1 MSKVVAV
8 GELTR
13 YLANLISGD
22 RALRNLAVKGE
33 ISNFKQYASGHC
45 YFNLKD
51 AQGIIPCVMFR
62 SSASRLRFRPED
74 GMAVIA
80 AGSVNVYVE
89 GGRYQLYVNDMLPDG
104 VGDLAMA
111 FEQLK
116 ARLSQEGLFDQEHKK
131 PLPIYPATIGI
142 VTSPSGAVLRD
153 IYRVSK
159 RRFPGIRMVLKP
171 VQVQGAGA
179 AEQIAQAVDFFNAH
193 YPVDVLIVGRGGG
206 SLEDLWAFNEE
217 VVVRAIYNSAIPV
230 ISAVGHETDFT
241 LADFVAD
248 ERAATPSQAAEM
260 AVRDGQ
266 EIAAQLLS
274 LQTRLRN
281 SAVQQLDIRR
291 KGIVHLLTR
300 PVMENP
306 HLMLEQRMER
316 LDNLAARL
324 GQSGSQQLKQQVQHL
339 THLMDKLE
347 LMNPM
352 NTLRRGYGMVRSNDN
367 RVIATIQEVQAGDK
381 IQVELQ
387 DGIIHAQAVALE
399 EV

>member
-142 VTSPSGAVLRD
+142 VTSSSGAVLRD

-159 RRFPGIRMVLKP
+159 RRFPGIRLVLKP

-324 GQSGSQQLKQQVQHL
+324 GQSGSQQLKQPVQHL

>member
-89 GGRYQLYVNDMLPDG
+89 GGRYQLYVNNMLPDG

-142 VTSPSGAVLRD
+142 VTSSSGAVLRD

-159 RRFPGIRMVLKP
+159 RRFPGIRLVLKP

-179 AEQIAQAVDFFNAH
+179 AEQIAQAVDFFNVH

-266 EIAAQLLS
+266 EIVAQLLS

-291 KGIVHLLTR
+291 KGIEHLLTR

-316 LDNLAARL
+316 LDNLASRL

-352 NTLRRGYGMVRSNDN
+352 NTLRRGYGMVRSRDN
-367 RVIATIQEVQAGDK
+367 RVIATIQEVQAGDR

>member
-1 MSKVVAV
+1 
-8 GELTR
+8 
-13 YLANLISGD
+13 
-22 RALRNLAVKGE
+22 
-33 ISNFKQYASGHC
+33 
-45 YFNLKD
+45 
-51 AQGIIPCVMFR
+51 
-62 SSASRLRFRPED
+62 
-74 GMAVIA
+74 
-80 AGSVNVYVE
+80 
-89 GGRYQLYVNDMLPDG
+89 
-104 VGDLAMA
+104 
-111 FEQLK
+111 
-116 ARLSQEGLFDQEHKK
+116 
-131 PLPIYPATIGI
+131 
-142 VTSPSGAVLRD
+142 
-153 IYRVSK
+153 
-159 RRFPGIRMVLKP
+159 
-171 VQVQGAGA
+171 
-179 AEQIAQAVDFFNAH
+179 
-193 YPVDVLIVGRGGG
+193 
-206 SLEDLWAFNEE
+206 
-217 VVVRAIYNSAIPV
+217 
-230 ISAVGHETDFT
+230 AVGHETDFT

-291 KGIVHLLTR
+291 KGIEHLLTR

-352 NTLRRGYGMVRSNDN
+352 NTLRRGYGMVRSKDN
-367 RVIATIQEVQAGDK
+367 RVIATIQEVQAGDR

>member
-62 SSASRLRFRPED
+62 NSASRLRFRPED

-116 ARLSQEGLFDQEHKK
+116 ARLSQEGLFEHKK
-131 PLPIYPATIGI
+131 PLSIYPATIGI

-159 RRFPGIRMVLKP
+159 RRFPGIRLVLKP

-266 EIAAQLLS
+266 EITAQLLS

-316 LDNLAARL
+316 LDNLATRL

-367 RVIATIQEVQAGDK
+367 RVIATIQEVQAGDR

>member
-159 RRFPGIRMVLKP
+159 RRFPGIRLVLKP

-266 EIAAQLLS
+266 EIATQLLG

>member
-159 RRFPGIRMVLKP
+159 RRFPGIRLVLKP

-179 AEQIAQAVDFFNAH
+179 AEQIAQAVDFFNAN

-217 VVVRAIYNSAIPV
+217 VVVRAIYNSDIPV

-281 SAVQQLDIRR
+281 SAAQQLDIRR

-324 GQSGSQQLKQQVQHL
+324 GQSSSIQLKQQVQHL

-352 NTLRRGYGMVRSNDN
+352 NTLRRGYGMVRSKDN
-367 RVIATIQEVQAGDK
+367 RVIATIQEVQAGDR

>member
-80 AGSVNVYVE
+80 TGSVNVYVE

-159 RRFPGIRMVLKP
+159 RRFPGIRLVLKP

-347 LMNPM
+347 LINPM

-367 RVIATIQEVQAGDK
+367 RVIATIQEVQAGDR

>member
-89 GGRYQLYVNDMLPDG
+89 GGRYQLYVNNMLPDG

-142 VTSPSGAVLRD
+142 VTSSSGAVLRD

-159 RRFPGIRMVLKP
+159 RRFPGIRLVLKP

-179 AEQIAQAVDFFNAH
+179 AEQIAQAVDFFNAN

-291 KGIVHLLTR
+291 KGIEHLLTR

-352 NTLRRGYGMVRSNDN
+352 NTLRRGYGMVRSRDN
-367 RVIATIQEVQAGDK
+367 RVIATIQEVQAGDR

>member
-62 SSASRLRFRPED
+62 SSAYRLRFRPED

-159 RRFPGIRMVLKP
+159 RRFPGIRLVLKP

-179 AEQIAQAVDFFNAH
+179 AEQIAQAVDFFNAN

-324 GQSGSQQLKQQVQHL
+324 GQSGNQQLKQQVQHL

-352 NTLRRGYGMVRSNDN
+352 NTLRRGYGMVRSKDN
-367 RVIATIQEVQAGDK
+367 RVIATIQEVQAGDR

>member
-159 RRFPGIRMVLKP
+159 RRFPGIRLVLKP

-179 AEQIAQAVDFFNAH
+179 AEQIAQAVDFFNAN

-352 NTLRRGYGMVRSNDN
+352 NTLRRGYGMVRSKDN
-367 RVIATIQEVQAGDK
+367 RVIATIQEVQAGDR

>member
-62 SSASRLRFRPED
+62 NSASRLRFRPED

-159 RRFPGIRMVLKP
+159 RRFPGIRLVLKP

-266 EIAAQLLS
+266 EITAQLLS

-281 SAVQQLDIRR
+281 SALQQLDIRR

-316 LDNLAARL
+316 LDNLATRL

-367 RVIATIQEVQAGDK
+367 RVIATIQEVQAGDR

>member
-159 RRFPGIRMVLKP
+159 RRFPGIRLVLKP
-171 VQVQGAGA
+171 VQVQGTGA

-260 AVRDGQ
+260 AVRDGH

-281 SAVQQLDIRR
+281 SAVQQLDTRR
-291 KGIVHLLTR
+291 KSIVHLLTR

-352 NTLRRGYGMVRSNDN
+352 NTLRRGYGMVRSKDN
-367 RVIATIQEVQAGDK
+367 RVIATIQEVQAGDM

-387 DGIIHAQAVALE
+387 DGIIHAQAVTLE

>member
-80 AGSVNVYVE
+80 AGSVNVYVD

-159 RRFPGIRMVLKP
+159 RRFPGIRLVLKP
-171 VQVQGAGA
+171 VQVQGTGA
-179 AEQIAQAVDFFNAH
+179 AEQIAQAVDFFNAN

-352 NTLRRGYGMVRSNDN
+352 NTLRRGYGMVRSKDN

>member
-62 SSASRLRFRPED
+62 NSASRLRFRPED

-89 GGRYQLYVNDMLPDG
+89 GGCYQLYVNDMLPDG

-142 VTSPSGAVLRD
+142 VTSSSGAVLRD

-159 RRFPGIRMVLKP
+159 RRFPGIRLVLKP
-171 VQVQGAGA
+171 VQVQGTGA
-179 AEQIAQAVDFFNAH
+179 AEQIAQAVDFFNAN

-352 NTLRRGYGMVRSNDN
+352 NTLRRGYGMVRSKDN
-367 RVIATIQEVQAGDK
+367 RVIATIQEVQAGDR

>member
-1 MSKVVAV
+1 
-8 GELTR
+8 
-13 YLANLISGD
+13 
-22 RALRNLAVKGE
+22 
-33 ISNFKQYASGHC
+33 
-45 YFNLKD
+45 
-51 AQGIIPCVMFR
+51 
-62 SSASRLRFRPED
+62 
-74 GMAVIA
+74 MAVIA

-159 RRFPGIRMVLKP
+159 RRFPGIRLVLKP

-193 YPVDVLIVGRGGG
+193 YPADVLIVGRGGG

-281 SAVQQLDIRR
+281 SAVQQLDIRH
-291 KGIVHLLTR
+291 KGVVHLLTR

-316 LDNLAARL
+316 LDNLTARL
-324 GQSGSQQLKQQVQHL
+324 GQSGNQQLKQQVQIL

-352 NTLRRGYGMVRSNDN
+352 NTLRRGYGMVRSKDN
-367 RVIATIQEVQAGDK
+367 RVIATIQEVQAGDR

-387 DGIIHAQAVALE
+387 DGIIHAQAVELE

>member
-159 RRFPGIRMVLKP
+159 RRFPGIRLVLKP

-324 GQSGSQQLKQQVQHL
+324 GQSGSQQLKQQVQRL

-352 NTLRRGYGMVRSNDN
+352 NTLRRGYGMVRSKDN

>member
-51 AQGIIPCVMFR
+51 AQGIIPCVVFR

-80 AGSVNVYVE
+80 AGSVNVYVD

-142 VTSPSGAVLRD
+142 VTSSSGAVLRD

-159 RRFPGIRMVLKP
+159 RRFPGIRLVLKP
-171 VQVQGAGA
+171 VQVQGTGA
-179 AEQIAQAVDFFNAH
+179 AEQIAQAVDFFNAN

-352 NTLRRGYGMVRSNDN
+352 NTLRRGYGMVRSKDN
-367 RVIATIQEVQAGDK
+367 RVIATIQEVQAGDR

>member
-89 GGRYQLYVNDMLPDG
+89 GGRYQLYVNNMLPDG

-142 VTSPSGAVLRD
+142 VTSSSGAVLRD

-159 RRFPGIRMVLKP
+159 RRFPGIRLVLKP

-179 AEQIAQAVDFFNAH
+179 AEQIAQAVDFFNVH

-217 VVVRAIYNSAIPV
+217 VVVRAIYNSEIPV

-248 ERAATPSQAAEM
+248 KRAATPSQAAEM

-291 KGIVHLLTR
+291 KGIEHLLTR
-300 PVMENP
+300 PVMENT

-316 LDNLAARL
+316 LDNLASRL

-352 NTLRRGYGMVRSNDN
+352 NTLRRGYGMVRSRDN
-367 RVIATIQEVQAGDK
+367 RVIATIQEVQAGDR

>member
-22 RALRNLAVKGE
+22 KALRNLAVKGE

-159 RRFPGIRMVLKP
+159 RRFPGIRLVLKP
-171 VQVQGAGA
+171 VQVQGVGA
-179 AEQIAQAVDFFNAH
+179 AEQIAQAVDFFNAN
-193 YPVDVLIVGRGGG
+193 YPVDVIIVGRGGG

-217 VVVRAIYNSAIPV
+217 VVVRAIYNSHIPV

-274 LQTRLRN
+274 LRTRLRN
-281 SAVQQLDIRR
+281 SAVHQLDIRR
-291 KGIVHLLTR
+291 KSIVHLLNR

-306 HLMLEQRMER
+306 RLMLEQRMER
-316 LDNLAARL
+316 LDNLTARL
-324 GQSGSQQLKQQVQHL
+324 GQNSGMQLKQQVQHL

-352 NTLRRGYGMVRSNDN
+352 NTLRRGYGMVRSKDN
-367 RVIATIQEVQAGDK
+367 QVIATIQEVQAGDR
-381 IQVELQ
+381 ILVELQ
-387 DGIIHAQAVALE
+387 DGIIHAQTVALE

>member
-1 MSKVVAV
+1 M
-8 GELTR
+8 
-13 YLANLISGD
+13 
-22 RALRNLAVKGE
+22 
-33 ISNFKQYASGHC
+33 
-45 YFNLKD
+45 
-51 AQGIIPCVMFR
+51 
-62 SSASRLRFRPED
+62 
-74 GMAVIA
+74 
-80 AGSVNVYVE
+80 
-89 GGRYQLYVNDMLPDG
+89 
-104 VGDLAMA
+104 
-111 FEQLK
+111 
-116 ARLSQEGLFDQEHKK
+116 
-131 PLPIYPATIGI
+131 
-142 VTSPSGAVLRD
+142 
-153 IYRVSK
+153 
-159 RRFPGIRMVLKP
+159 
-171 VQVQGAGA
+171 
-179 AEQIAQAVDFFNAH
+179 
-193 YPVDVLIVGRGGG
+193 
-206 SLEDLWAFNEE
+206 EDLWAFNEE

-291 KGIVHLLTR
+291 KGIEHLLTR

-352 NTLRRGYGMVRSNDN
+352 NTLRRGYGMVRSKDN
-367 RVIATIQEVQAGDK
+367 RVIATIQEVQAGDR

>member
-159 RRFPGIRMVLKP
+159 RRFPGIRLVLKP

-281 SAVQQLDIRR
+281 SAVQQMDTRR
-291 KGIVHLLTR
+291 KSIVHLLIR

-352 NTLRRGYGMVRSNDN
+352 NTLRRGYGMVRSKEN
-367 RVIATIQEVQAGDK
+367 RVIATIQEVQAGDM
-381 IQVELQ
+381 IQVELR
-387 DGIIHAQAVALE
+387 DGIIHAQTVALE

>member
-1 MSKVVAV
+1 M
-8 GELTR
+8 
-13 YLANLISGD
+13 
-22 RALRNLAVKGE
+22 
-33 ISNFKQYASGHC
+33 
-45 YFNLKD
+45 
-51 AQGIIPCVMFR
+51 
-62 SSASRLRFRPED
+62 
-74 GMAVIA
+74 
-80 AGSVNVYVE
+80 
-89 GGRYQLYVNDMLPDG
+89 
-104 VGDLAMA
+104 
-111 FEQLK
+111 
-116 ARLSQEGLFDQEHKK
+116 
-131 PLPIYPATIGI
+131 
-142 VTSPSGAVLRD
+142 
-153 IYRVSK
+153 
-159 RRFPGIRMVLKP
+159 
-171 VQVQGAGA
+171 
-179 AEQIAQAVDFFNAH
+179 
-193 YPVDVLIVGRGGG
+193 
-206 SLEDLWAFNEE
+206 EDLWAFNEE

-248 ERAATPSQAAEM
+248 KRAATPSQAAEM

-291 KGIVHLLTR
+291 KGIEHLLTR

-306 HLMLEQRMER
+306 HLMLEQRMDR

-352 NTLRRGYGMVRSNDN
+352 NTLRRGYGMVRSKDN
-367 RVIATIQEVQAGDK
+367 RVIATIQEVQAGDR

>member
-89 GGRYQLYVNDMLPDG
+89 GGRYQLYVNNMLPDG

-142 VTSPSGAVLRD
+142 VTSSSGAVLRD

-159 RRFPGIRMVLKP
+159 RRFPGIRLVLKP

-193 YPVDVLIVGRGGG
+193 YQVDVLIVGRGGG

-291 KGIVHLLTR
+291 KGIEHLLTR

-352 NTLRRGYGMVRSNDN
+352 NTLRRGYGMVRSKDN
-367 RVIATIQEVQAGDK
+367 RVIATIQEVQAGDR

>member
-13 YLANLISGD
+13 YLAGLISGD

-33 ISNFKQYASGHC
+33 LSNFKQYASGHC

-51 AQGIIPCVMFR
+51 TQGIIPCVMFR

-159 RRFPGIRMVLKP
+159 RRFPGIRLVLKP
-171 VQVQGAGA
+171 VQVQGVGA
-179 AEQIAQAVDFFNAH
+179 AEQIAQAVVFFNAH

-217 VVVRAIYNSAIPV
+217 VVVRAIYNSDIPV

-281 SAVQQLDIRR
+281 SAVHQLDIRR
-291 KGIVHLLTR
+291 ESIVHLLNR

-316 LDNLAARL
+316 LDNLTARL
-324 GQSGSQQLKQQVQHL
+324 GQSSSMQLKQQVQHL

-352 NTLRRGYGMVRSNDN
+352 NTLRRGYGMVRSKDN
-367 RVIATIQEVQAGDK
+367 RVIATIQEVQAGDR

-387 DGIIHAQAVALE
+387 DGIIHAKTVALE

>member
-1 MSKVVAV
+1 M
-8 GELTR
+8 
-13 YLANLISGD
+13 
-22 RALRNLAVKGE
+22 
-33 ISNFKQYASGHC
+33 
-45 YFNLKD
+45 
-51 AQGIIPCVMFR
+51 
-62 SSASRLRFRPED
+62 
-74 GMAVIA
+74 
-80 AGSVNVYVE
+80 
-89 GGRYQLYVNDMLPDG
+89 
-104 VGDLAMA
+104 
-111 FEQLK
+111 
-116 ARLSQEGLFDQEHKK
+116 
-131 PLPIYPATIGI
+131 
-142 VTSPSGAVLRD
+142 
-153 IYRVSK
+153 
-159 RRFPGIRMVLKP
+159 
-171 VQVQGAGA
+171 
-179 AEQIAQAVDFFNAH
+179 
-193 YPVDVLIVGRGGG
+193 
-206 SLEDLWAFNEE
+206 EDLWAFNEE

-291 KGIVHLLTR
+291 KSIAHLLNR

-352 NTLRRGYGMVRSNDN
+352 NTLRRGYGMVRSKDN
-367 RVIATIQEVQAGDK
+367 RVIATIQEVQAGDR

>member
-1 MSKVVAV
+1 MSKVVTV

-62 SSASRLRFRPED
+62 NSAARLRFRPED

-80 AGSVNVYVE
+80 AGAVNVYVD
-89 GGRYQLYVNDMLPDG
+89 GGRYQLYVDNMLPDG
-104 VGDLAMA
+104 IGDLAMA

-116 ARLSQEGLFDQEHKK
+116 ARLSQEGLFEPEHKK
-131 PLPIYPATIGI
+131 PLPVYPTTIGI

-159 RRFPGIRMVLKP
+159 RRFPNIKLVLKP

-179 AEQIAQAVDFFNAH
+179 AEQIAQAVEFFNAK

-217 VVVRAIYNSAIPV
+217 AVVRAIYHSDIPV

-248 ERAATPSQAAEM
+248 QRAATPSQAAEM
-260 AVRDGQ
+260 AVRDAQ
-266 EIAAQLLS
+266 EIAVQLDS
-274 LQTRLRN
+274 LQARLRS
-281 SAVQQLDIRR
+281 SALHQLNIRQKYLDSLMSR
-291 KGIVHLLTR
+291 S
-300 PVMENP
+300 VMKNP
-306 HLMLEQRMER
+306 HLMLEQRTER
-316 LDNLAARL
+316 LDNLVERL
-324 GQSGSQQLKQQVQHL
+324 GKNSQLLLKQHEQHL
-339 THLMDKLE
+339 LHLMDKLE
-347 LMNPM
+347 LINPM
-352 NTLRRGYGMVRSNDN
+352 NTLRRGYGMVRDENN
-367 RVIATIQEVQAGDK
+367 QIVTTVRNIKAGEDICVDIHDGK
-381 IQVELQ
+381 IYAQVRS
-387 DGIIHAQAVALE
+387 LE

>member
-80 AGSVNVYVE
+80 TGSVNVYVE

-131 PLPIYPATIGI
+131 QLPIYPATIGI

-159 RRFPGIRMVLKP
+159 RRFPGIRLVLKP
-171 VQVQGAGA
+171 VQVQGVGA
-179 AEQIAQAVDFFNAH
+179 AEQIAQAVDFFNAN
-193 YPVDVLIVGRGGG
+193 YPVDVIIVGRGGG

-217 VVVRAIYNSAIPV
+217 VVVRAIYNSHIPV

-274 LQTRLRN
+274 LRTRLRN
-281 SAVQQLDIRR
+281 SAVHQLDIRR
-291 KGIVHLLTR
+291 KSIVHLLNR

-306 HLMLEQRMER
+306 RLMLEQRMER
-316 LDNLAARL
+316 LDNLTARL
-324 GQSGSQQLKQQVQHL
+324 GQNSGMQLKQQVQHL

-352 NTLRRGYGMVRSNDN
+352 NTLRRGYGMVRSKDN
-367 RVIATIQEVQAGDK
+367 QVIATIQEVQAGDR
-381 IQVELQ
+381 ILVELQ
-387 DGIIHAQAVALE
+387 DGIIHAQTVALE

>member
-159 RRFPGIRMVLKP
+159 RRFPGIRLVLKP
-171 VQVQGAGA
+171 VQVQGVGA

-217 VVVRAIYNSAIPV
+217 VVVRAIYNSDIPV

-291 KGIVHLLTR
+291 KGIVHLLGR

-324 GQSGSQQLKQQVQHL
+324 GQSSSQQLKQQVQHL

-352 NTLRRGYGMVRSNDN
+352 NTLRRGYGMVRSKDN
-367 RVIATIQEVQAGDK
+367 RVIVTIQEVQAGDK

>member
-62 SSASRLRFRPED
+62 SSAFRLRFRPED

-159 RRFPGIRMVLKP
+159 RRFPGIRLVLKP

-266 EIAAQLLS
+266 EITAQLLS

-281 SAVQQLDIRR
+281 SALQQLDIRR

-367 RVIATIQEVQAGDK
+367 RVIATIQEVQAGDR

>member
-104 VGDLAMA
+104 VGDLAMV

-159 RRFPGIRMVLKP
+159 RRFPGIRLVLKP

-324 GQSGSQQLKQQVQHL
+324 GQNGSLQLKQQVQHL

-352 NTLRRGYGMVRSNDN
+352 NTLRRGYGMVRSKDN
-367 RVIATIQEVQAGDK
+367 RVIATIQEVQAGDR

-387 DGIIHAQAVALE
+387 DGIIHAQAVELE

>member
-1 MSKVVAV
+1 M
-8 GELTR
+8 
-13 YLANLISGD
+13 
-22 RALRNLAVKGE
+22 
-33 ISNFKQYASGHC
+33 
-45 YFNLKD
+45 
-51 AQGIIPCVMFR
+51 
-62 SSASRLRFRPED
+62 
-74 GMAVIA
+74 
-80 AGSVNVYVE
+80 
-89 GGRYQLYVNDMLPDG
+89 
-104 VGDLAMA
+104 
-111 FEQLK
+111 
-116 ARLSQEGLFDQEHKK
+116 
-131 PLPIYPATIGI
+131 
-142 VTSPSGAVLRD
+142 
-153 IYRVSK
+153 
-159 RRFPGIRMVLKP
+159 
-171 VQVQGAGA
+171 
-179 AEQIAQAVDFFNAH
+179 
-193 YPVDVLIVGRGGG
+193 
-206 SLEDLWAFNEE
+206 EDLWAFNEE

-266 EIAAQLLS
+266 EIAAQLLG

-291 KGIVHLLTR
+291 KGIEHLLTR

-352 NTLRRGYGMVRSNDN
+352 NTLRRGYGMVRSKDN
-367 RVIATIQEVQAGDK
+367 RVIATIQEVQAGDR

-387 DGIIHAQAVALE
+387 DGIIHAQVVALE

>member
-22 RALRNLAVKGE
+22 RTLRNLAVKGE

-89 GGRYQLYVNDMLPDG
+89 GGRYQLYVNDMMPDG

-159 RRFPGIRMVLKP
+159 RRFPGIRLVLKP

-179 AEQIAQAVDFFNAH
+179 AEQIAQAVDFFNAQ

-324 GQSGSQQLKQQVQHL
+324 GQSGNQQLKQQVQHL

-352 NTLRRGYGMVRSNDN
+352 NTLRRGYGMVRSKDN
-367 RVIATIQEVQAGDK
+367 RVIATIQEVQAGDR

-387 DGIIHAQAVALE
+387 DGIIHAQTVELE

>member
-89 GGRYQLYVNDMLPDG
+89 GGRYQLYVNNMLPDG

-142 VTSPSGAVLRD
+142 VTSSSGAVLRD

-159 RRFPGIRMVLKP
+159 RRFPGIRLVLKP

-179 AEQIAQAVDFFNAH
+179 AEQIAQAVDFFNVH

-217 VVVRAIYNSAIPV
+217 VVVRAIYNSEIPV

-248 ERAATPSQAAEM
+248 KRAATPSQAAEM

-266 EIAAQLLS
+266 EIVAQLLS

-291 KGIVHLLTR
+291 KGIEHLLTR

-316 LDNLAARL
+316 LDNLASRL

-352 NTLRRGYGMVRSNDN
+352 NTLRRGYGMVRSKDN
-367 RVIATIQEVQAGDK
+367 RVIATIQEVQAGDR

>member
-159 RRFPGIRMVLKP
+159 RRFPGIRLVLKP

-179 AEQIAQAVDFFNAH
+179 AEQIAQAVDFFNAY

-291 KGIVHLLTR
+291 KGVVHLLTR

-316 LDNLAARL
+316 LDNLTARL
-324 GQSGSQQLKQQVQHL
+324 GQSGSLQLKQQVQHL

-352 NTLRRGYGMVRSNDN
+352 NTLRRGYGMVRSKDN
-367 RVIATIQEVQAGDK
+367 QVIATIQEVQAGDR

-387 DGIIHAQAVALE
+387 DGIIHAQAVELE

>member
-104 VGDLAMA
+104 VGDLDMA

-159 RRFPGIRMVLKP
+159 RRFPGIRLVLKP

-193 YPVDVLIVGRGGG
+193 YSVDVLIVGRGGG

-217 VVVRAIYNSAIPV
+217 VVVRAIYNSDIPV

-266 EIAAQLLS
+266 EIAVQLLS

-291 KGIVHLLTR
+291 KGIVHLLSR

-316 LDNLAARL
+316 LDNLTARL
-324 GQSGSQQLKQQVQHL
+324 GQSGNQQLKQQVQHL

-352 NTLRRGYGMVRSNDN
+352 NTLRRGYGMVRSKDN
-367 RVIATIQEVQAGDK
+367 RVIATIQEVQAGDR

-387 DGIIHAQAVALE
+387 DGIIHAQAVELE

>member
-51 AQGIIPCVMFR
+51 TQGIIPCVMFR

-80 AGSVNVYVE
+80 AGSVNVYIE

-131 PLPIYPATIGI
+131 PLPIYPAAIGI
-142 VTSPSGAVLRD
+142 VTSSSGAVLRD

-159 RRFPGIRMVLKP
+159 RRFPGIRLVLKP

-179 AEQIAQAVDFFNAH
+179 AEQIAQAVDFFNVH

-281 SAVQQLDIRR
+281 SAVQQLDIRH

-316 LDNLAARL
+316 LDNLATRL

-352 NTLRRGYGMVRSNDN
+352 NTLRRGYGMVRSKDN
-367 RVIATIQEVQAGDK
+367 RVIATIQEVQAGDR